1 MTIVG
6 WNDNYSAT
14 NFSTTPPGNGAWI
27 CKNSWGTSFG
37 KSGYFYVSYYDMNMG
52 HQENA
57 VFTAEPTTNY
67 TTNYQYDPFG
77 MENSIGSGSST
88 AYGANVFTATSTG
101 TLKAVSFW
109 VPYANTQYTA
119 QVYVNPTD
127 SSNPTSGTLM
137 STISGS
143 VSYAGYYTESLSTTV
158 PLTKGQTFAVVIKF
172 TAPSGDNNPVP
183 VQHRNLATMTTRQ
196 TL

>member
-6 WNDNYSAT
+6 WDDNFSAT

-27 CKNSWGTSFG
+27 VKNSWGTSFG
-37 KSGYFYVSYYDMNMG
+37 KSGYFYVSYYDQNMG
-52 HQENA
+52 YQENT

-77 MENSIGSGSST
+77 MESSIGSGSSST

-109 VPYANTQYTA
+109 APVRGHP
-119 QVYVNPTD
+119 VY
-127 SSNPTSGTLM
+127 GTGL
-137 STISGS
+137 
-143 VSYAGYYTESLSTTV
+143 
-158 PLTKGQTFAVVIKF
+158 
-172 TAPSGDNNPVP
+172 
-183 VQHRNLATMTTRQ
+183 R
-196 TL
+196 